1 MLFVKL
7 LAMEDQ
13 TITAGQVIVR
23 GGAGQGIGPRL
34 HLEVSQNDA
43 PLNPE
48 NYL

>member
-23 GGAGQGIGPRL
+23 GGGVGQGMVHL

-43 PLNPE
+43 PLNPG

>member
-23 GGAGQGIGPRL
+23 GGAGQGIGP
-34 HLEVSQNDA
+34 SA
-43 PLNPE
+43 FGSKPE
-48 NYL
+48 